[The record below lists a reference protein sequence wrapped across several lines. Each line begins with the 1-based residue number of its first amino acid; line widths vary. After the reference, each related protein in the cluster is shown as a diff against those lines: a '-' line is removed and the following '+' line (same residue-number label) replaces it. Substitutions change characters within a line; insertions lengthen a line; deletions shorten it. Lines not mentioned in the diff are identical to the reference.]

1 MGLARKS
8 ATNWAN
14 SAFFN
19 SFLMVCFMRLNAMA
33 TFFEKP
39 FMSAFEVLL
48 MASSSF
54 TNSRMY
60 ITG

>member
-1 MGLARKS
+1 
-8 ATNWAN
+8 
-14 SAFFN
+14 
-19 SFLMVCFMRLNAMA
+19 MVCFMRLNAMA